1 METVHTKKLTKV
13 IYLTLTLF
21 ILTSPALAYPP
32 DPDNAA
38 LLYYQSYIAYEKADD
53 TMREMVVDLSGGKIE
68 PNERIK
74 KYIENCRGAINL
86 AVAAAEI
93 PNCNWGLKYSDGFEM
108 LLSHLAQTRK
118 LVFIIG
124 AEIRILAA
132 EGAYRQALERCL
144 TLRKIG
150 KHIGDD
156 TPVSFLVSMGIDKMV
171 ASRIQDIL
179 ADMPQDIETLISL
192 KAKLAEVPFKTPSLR
207 VAMRSEKECF
217 SAEMRVEKR
226 DELLAMCSGS
236 GDVGKGNRATAL
248 SLVLNEDRLEK
259 METKRLAEGD
269 EAFFTRNRDY
279 YIKHMNSLD
288 EVLESS
294 IPYAEVYSRL
304 EQLNER
310 PGKEIT
316 ENPAATLTSLLT
328 PAFGRIYSIEI
339 RTKTISNSIRTA
351 VEIYMIKAKSGKLPD
366 ALPDGLPGDLFSG
379 KDFKYEKTADGF
391 ALRCQG
397 EEFQKGRMRRML
409 EFKVKK

>member
-1 METVHTKKLTKV
+1 MKTVITKKLIKFTV
-13 IYLTLTLF
+13 VTLTLL
-21 ILTSPALAYPP
+21 ILTSPILAYPP

-38 LLYYQSYIAYEKADD
+38 LLYYQAYISYEKADD
-53 TMREMVVDLSGGKIE
+53 TMEDMVADLARGNIE

-74 KYIENCRGAINL
+74 KYIESCRTAIDL
-86 AVAAAEI
+86 ATAATEI
-93 PNCNWGLKYSDGFEM
+93 PNCNWGLKYSDGVSIN
-108 LLSHLAQTRK
+108 LAHVAQTRK
-118 LVFIIG
+118 LVFLIT
-124 AEIRILAA
+124 AEARILAA
-132 EGAYRQALERCL
+132 EGDYKKAINRCL
-144 TLRKIG
+144 TVHKIG
-150 KHIGDD
+150 KHVGDD
-156 TPVSFLVSMGIDKMV
+156 TPISFLVSMSIDKMV

-179 ADMPQDIETLISL
+179 ADMPQDLETLTWL

-207 VAMRSEKECF
+207 VAMRLEKECF
-217 SAEMRVEKR
+217 SSEMRVDKR
-226 DELLAMCSGS
+226 DELLAMCSGPGEA
-236 GDVGKGNRATAL
+236 GD
-248 SLVLNEDRLEK
+248 LEK
-259 METKRLAEGD
+259 MAIKRLAEG
-269 EAFFTRNRDY
+269 EEVFFAKNRDY

>member
-1 METVHTKKLTKV
+1 MKTVITKKLTKFTV
-13 IYLTLTLF
+13 VTLTLL
-21 ILTSPALAYPP
+21 ILTSPVLAYPP

-53 TMREMVVDLSGGKIE
+53 TMEDMVADLARGKIE

-74 KYIENCRGAINL
+74 NYIESCRTAIDL
-86 AVAAAEI
+86 ATAATEI
-93 PNCNWGLKYSDGFEM
+93 PNCNWGLKYSDGVSIN
-108 LLSHLAQTRK
+108 LAHVAQTRK
-118 LVFIIG
+118 LVFLIT
-124 AEIRILAA
+124 AEARILAA
-132 EGAYRQALERCL
+132 EGDYQKAINRCL
-144 TLRKIG
+144 TVHKIG
-150 KHIGDD
+150 KHVGDD
-156 TPVSFLVSMGIDKMV
+156 TPISFLVSMAIDKVV

-179 ADMPQDIETLISL
+179 ADMPQDLETLISL

-207 VAMRSEKECF
+207 VAMRLEKECF
-217 SAEMRVEKR
+217 SSEMRVDKR
-226 DELLAMCSGS
+226 DELLAMCSGPGEA
-236 GDVGKGNRATAL
+236 GD
-248 SLVLNEDRLEK
+248 LEK
-259 METKRLAEGD
+259 MAIKRLAEG
-269 EAFFTRNRDY
+269 EEVFFAKNRDY

>member
-1 METVHTKKLTKV
+1 MKTIITKILTKFTSV
-13 IYLTLTLF
+13 TLILL
-21 ILTSPALAYPP
+21 ILTSSVFAYPP

-38 LLYYQSYIAYEKADD
+38 LLYYQAYISYEKADD
-53 TMREMVVDLSGGKIE
+53 TMEGMVTDLARGNIE

-74 KYIENCRGAINL
+74 KYIESCRTAIDL
-86 AVAAAEI
+86 ATAATEI
-93 PNCNWGLKYSDGFEM
+93 PNCNWGLKYSDGVSIN
-108 LLSHLAQTRK
+108 LAHVAQTRK
-118 LVFIIG
+118 LVFLIT
-124 AEIRILAA
+124 AEARILAA
-132 EGAYRQALERCL
+132 EGDYQKAINRCL
-144 TLRKIG
+144 TVHKIG
-150 KHIGDD
+150 KHVGDD
-156 TPVSFLVSMGIDKMV
+156 TPISFLVSMAVDKVV

-179 ADMPQDIETLISL
+179 ADMPQDIETLIWL

-207 VAMRSEKECF
+207 VAMRLEKECF
-217 SAEMRVEKR
+217 SSEMRVDKR
-226 DELLAMCSGS
+226 DELLAMCSGPGEV
-236 GDVGKGNRATAL
+236 GD
-248 SLVLNEDRLEK
+248 LEK
-259 METKRLAEGD
+259 MATQRLAEGD
-269 EAFFTRNRDY
+269 EAFFAKNRDY
-279 YIKHMNSLD
+279 YINHMNSLD

-304 EQLNER
+304 KQLNER

-316 ENPAATLTSLLT
+316 DNPAATLTSLLT

>member
-1 METVHTKKLTKV
+1 MKTDITKNLISFTV
-13 IYLTLTLF
+13 ITLALLM
-21 ILTSPALAYPP
+21 LTSPAFAYPP

-38 LLYYQSYIAYEKADD
+38 LLYYQAYISYEKADD
-53 TMREMVVDLSGGKIE
+53 TMEDMVADLARGNIE

-74 KYIENCRGAINL
+74 KYIESCRTAIDL
-86 AVAAAEI
+86 ATAATEI
-93 PNCNWGLKYSDGFEM
+93 PNCNWGLKYSDGVSIN
-108 LLSHLAQTRK
+108 LAHVAQTRK
-118 LVFIIG
+118 LVFLIT
-124 AEIRILAA
+124 AEARILAA
-132 EGAYRQALERCL
+132 EGDYQKAINRCL
-144 TLRKIG
+144 TVHKIG
-150 KHIGDD
+150 KHVGDD
-156 TPVSFLVSMGIDKMV
+156 TPISFLVSMSIDKMV

-179 ADMPQDIETLISL
+179 ADMPQDLETLISL

-207 VAMRSEKECF
+207 VAMRLEKECF
-217 SAEMRVEKR
+217 SSEMRVDKR
-226 DELLAMCSGS
+226 DELLALCSGPGEA
-236 GDVGKGNRATAL
+236 GD
-248 SLVLNEDRLEK
+248 LEK
-259 METKRLAEGD
+259 MAIKRVTEGD
-269 EAFFTRNRDY
+269 EVFFAKNRDY

-294 IPYAEVYSRL
+294 MPYAEVYSRL

-310 PGKEIT
+310 PGK

>member
-1 METVHTKKLTKV
+1 MKTVTTNKLTWF
-13 IYLTLTLF
+13 TSF
-21 ILTSPALAYPP
+21 ILTLLILSSPVFAYPP

-38 LLYYQSYIAYEKADD
+38 LLYYQAYISYEKADD
-53 TMREMVVDLSGGKIE
+53 TMEDMVTDLARGNIE

-74 KYIENCRGAINL
+74 KYIESCRTAIDL
-86 AVAAAEI
+86 ATAATEI
-93 PNCNWGLKYSDGFEM
+93 PNCNWGLKYSDGVSIN
-108 LLSHLAQTRK
+108 LAHVAQTRK
-118 LVFIIG
+118 LVFLIT
-124 AEIRILAA
+124 AEARILAA
-132 EGAYRQALERCL
+132 EGDYQKAINRCL
-144 TLRKIG
+144 TVHKIG
-150 KHIGDD
+150 KHVGDD
-156 TPVSFLVSMGIDKMV
+156 TPISFLVSMAIDKVV

-179 ADMPQDIETLISL
+179 ADMPQDLETLISL

-207 VAMRSEKECF
+207 VAMRLEKECF
-217 SAEMRVEKR
+217 SSEMKVDKR
-226 DELLAMCSGS
+226 DKLLALCSGPGEV
-236 GDVGKGNRATAL
+236 GD
-248 SLVLNEDRLEK
+248 LEK
-259 METKRLAEGD
+259 MAIKRVTEGD
-269 EAFFTRNRDY
+269 EVFFAKNRDY

-409 EFKVKK
+409 EFKVNK

>member
-1 METVHTKKLTKV
+1 MKTIITKILTKFTSV
-13 IYLTLTLF
+13 TLILL
-21 ILTSPALAYPP
+21 ILTSSVFAYPP

-38 LLYYQSYIAYEKADD
+38 LLYYQAYISYEKADY
-53 TMREMVVDLSGGKIE
+53 TMEVMVTDLARGNIE

-74 KYIENCRGAINL
+74 KYIENCRTAIDL
-86 AVAAAEI
+86 ATAATEI
-93 PNCNWGLKYSDGFEM
+93 PNCNWGLKYSDGVSIN
-108 LLSHLAQTRK
+108 LAHVAQTRK
-118 LVFIIG
+118 LVFLIT
-124 AEIRILAA
+124 AEARILAA
-132 EGAYRQALERCL
+132 EGDYQKAINRCL
-144 TLRKIG
+144 TVHKIG
-150 KHIGDD
+150 KHVGDD
-156 TPVSFLVSMGIDKMV
+156 TPISFLVSMAVDKVV

-179 ADMPQDIETLISL
+179 ADMPQDLETLISL

-207 VAMRSEKECF
+207 VAMRLEKECF
-217 SAEMRVEKR
+217 SSEMRVDKR
-226 DELLAMCSGS
+226 DELLAMCSGPGEA
-236 GDVGKGNRATAL
+236 GDI
-248 SLVLNEDRLEK
+248 EK
-259 METKRLAEGD
+259 MAIKRLTEGD
-269 EAFFTRNRDY
+269 EVFFAKNRDY

-294 IPYAEVYSRL
+294 MPYAEVYSRL
-304 EQLNER
+304 KQLNER

-316 ENPAATLTSLLT
+316 DNPAATLTSLLT

>member
-1 METVHTKKLTKV
+1 MKTVITKKLIKFTV
-13 IYLTLTLF
+13 VTLTLL
-21 ILTSPALAYPP
+21 ILTSPILAYPP

-38 LLYYQSYIAYEKADD
+38 LLYYQAYISYEKADD
-53 TMREMVVDLSGGKIE
+53 TMEDMVADLSRGNIE

-74 KYIENCRGAINL
+74 KYIESCRTAIDL
-86 AVAAAEI
+86 ATAATEI
-93 PNCNWGLKYSDGFEM
+93 PNCNWGLKYSDGVSIN
-108 LLSHLAQTRK
+108 LAHVAQTRK
-118 LVFIIG
+118 LVFLIT
-124 AEIRILAA
+124 AEARILAA
-132 EGAYRQALERCL
+132 EGDYQKAINRCL
-144 TLRKIG
+144 TVHKIG
-150 KHIGDD
+150 KHVGDD
-156 TPVSFLVSMGIDKMV
+156 TPISFLVSMAIDKVV

-179 ADMPQDIETLISL
+179 ADMPQDLETLISL

-207 VAMRSEKECF
+207 VAMRLEKECF
-217 SAEMRVEKR
+217 SSEMRVDKR
-226 DELLAMCSGS
+226 DELLAMCSGPGEV
-236 GDVGKGNRATAL
+236 GD
-248 SLVLNEDRLEK
+248 LEK
-259 METKRLAEGD
+259 IVLKRLTEGD
-269 EAFFTRNRDY
+269 EVFFAKNRDY

>member
-1 METVHTKKLTKV
+1 MKTIITKILTKFTSV
-13 IYLTLTLF
+13 TLILL
-21 ILTSPALAYPP
+21 ILTSSVFAYPP

-38 LLYYQSYIAYEKADD
+38 LLYYQAYISYEKADD
-53 TMREMVVDLSGGKIE
+53 TMENMVTDLARGNIE

-74 KYIENCRGAINL
+74 KYIESCRTAIDL
-86 AVAAAEI
+86 ATAATEI
-93 PNCNWGLKYSDGFEM
+93 PNCNWGLKYSDGVSIN
-108 LLSHLAQTRK
+108 LAHVAQTRK
-118 LVFIIG
+118 LVFLIT
-124 AEIRILAA
+124 AEARILAA
-132 EGAYRQALERCL
+132 EGDYQKAINRCL
-144 TLRKIG
+144 TVHKIG
-150 KHIGDD
+150 KHVGDD
-156 TPVSFLVSMGIDKMV
+156 TPISFLVSMAVDKVV

-179 ADMPQDIETLISL
+179 ADMPQDLETLISL

-207 VAMRSEKECF
+207 VAMRLEKECF
-217 SAEMRVEKR
+217 SSEMRVDKR
-226 DELLAMCSGS
+226 DELLAMCSGPGEV
-236 GDVGKGNRATAL
+236 GD
-248 SLVLNEDRLEK
+248 LEK
-259 METKRLAEGD
+259 MAIKRLTEGD
-269 EAFFTRNRDY
+269 EVFFAKNRDY

-294 IPYAEVYSRL
+294 MPYAEVYSRL
-304 EQLNER
+304 KQLNER
-310 PGKEIT
+310 PGKEIAD
-316 ENPAATLTSLLT
+316 NPAATLTSLLT

>member
-1 METVHTKKLTKV
+1 MKTVITKKLIKFTV
-13 IYLTLTLF
+13 VTLTLL
-21 ILTSPALAYPP
+21 ILTSPVLAYPP

-38 LLYYQSYIAYEKADD
+38 LLYYQAYISYEKADD
-53 TMREMVVDLSGGKIE
+53 TMEDMVADLSRGNIE

-74 KYIENCRGAINL
+74 KYIESCRTAIDL
-86 AVAAAEI
+86 ATAATEI
-93 PNCNWGLKYSDGFEM
+93 PNCNWGLKYSDGVSIN
-108 LLSHLAQTRK
+108 LAHVAQTRK
-118 LVFIIG
+118 LVFLIT
-124 AEIRILAA
+124 AEARILAA
-132 EGAYRQALERCL
+132 EGDYQKAINRCL
-144 TLRKIG
+144 TVHKIG
-150 KHIGDD
+150 KHVGDD
-156 TPVSFLVSMGIDKMV
+156 TPISFLVSMSIDKMV

-179 ADMPQDIETLISL
+179 ADMPQDLETLISL

-207 VAMRSEKECF
+207 VAMRLEKECF
-217 SAEMRVEKR
+217 SSEMRVDKR
-226 DELLAMCSGS
+226 DELLAMCSGPGEA
-236 GDVGKGNRATAL
+236 GD
-248 SLVLNEDRLEK
+248 LEK
-259 METKRLAEGD
+259 MAIKRLAEG
-269 EAFFTRNRDY
+269 EEVFFAKNRDY

>member
-1 METVHTKKLTKV
+1 ME
-13 IYLTLTLF
+13 
-21 ILTSPALAYPP
+21 
-32 DPDNAA
+32 D
-38 LLYYQSYIAYEKADD
+38 
-53 TMREMVVDLSGGKIE
+53 MVADLSRGKIE

-74 KYIENCRGAINL
+74 KYIESCRKAIDL
-86 AVAAAEI
+86 ATAATEI
-93 PNCNWGLKYSDGFEM
+93 PNCNWGLKYSDGVSIN
-108 LLSHLAQTRK
+108 LAHVAQTRK
-118 LVFIIG
+118 LVFLIT
-124 AEIRILAA
+124 AEARILAA
-132 EGAYRQALERCL
+132 EGDYQKAINRCL
-144 TLRKIG
+144 TVHKIG
-150 KHIGDD
+150 KHVGDD
-156 TPVSFLVSMGIDKMV
+156 TPISFLVSMSIDKMV

-179 ADMPQDIETLISL
+179 ADMPQDLETLTWL

-207 VAMRSEKECF
+207 VAMRLEKECF

-226 DELLAMCSGS
+226 DELLAMCSGPGEV
-236 GDVGKGNRATAL
+236 GD
-248 SLVLNEDRLEK
+248 LEK
-259 METKRLAEGD
+259 MATQRLAEGD
-269 EAFFTRNRDY
+269 EAFFAKNRDY